1 MRNAK
6 PFSRWTAIVL
16 AVLVTPLALPL
27 GAATVAPV
35 QKLDATLSAVAS
47 GGGGIT
53 RKLMNVD
60 PASGQSMVETIL
72 RFEGDLDAVRA
83 QGALVRSV
91 MGNIA
96 TVDIPVGKL
105 AAVAAL
111 SNVLSIEASR
121 AQPLRLDRSVAA
133 ARADTLR
140 TGTPP
145 NWSAGTGKGVIVGI
159 IDSGIDFKH
168 ADFRNGDGT
177 TRILAIWDQRPAGA
191 SGAPPA
197 GYTYGGVC
205 TAAMIN
211 AANAG
216 DPAACVHKDTDS
228 HGTHVGGIAAGNG
241 QATGNGQLAYRMIG
255 MAPSADLL
263 ITTGNSYGS
272 AAILDSIAWMKAT
285 AAALGRPLVINM
297 SFGSYFGARD
307 GTSNYEVGMNN
318 LAGPGVILVAA
329 AGNEANAAIRAT
341 GTITQGASDTVG
353 FTIPVATTLATLE
366 VWYPGTDSYGVNVT
380 GPGCAATSTVN
391 PGENPGTVNTPCGA
405 VEFSSTGVNAS
416 NDDRQIRVLIG
427 STATSPLVKGAWKI
441 TLVGNVVAGGSAPF
455 SIVNG
460 EDATG
465 PVFTDHIAPVT
476 TEILTDA
483 SSPRRVIAV
492 ASYNTRTTWNSLNGP
507 NTDNY
512 PGAVS
517 DISVFSSRGPRRNCS
532 NLAKC
537 PPIMKPEITAPGATI
552 MSALTADK
560 ASATERTSI
569 EADGVHYAAFGTSM
583 ATPHITGAVA
593 LMLQADPTATPET
606 VKARLYATVQ
616 PSPFAVGLPVYNAA
630 TQDNP
635 ANPNFTWGYGILD
648 AAAAVRASGPSTPG
662 TPVTVVEFYNAALD
676 HYFITYV
683 PGEIAKLDDGTFKG
697 WTRTGLSFKAY
708 AATQAGT
715 SAVCRIYIPPGKGDG
730 HFFGRDTNECDGTM
744 SKNPTFILES
754 STFFYLYPP
763 NLGNCGAG
771 QINVYRVFSN
781 RADANHRYTTDK
793 AVRDQMV
800 AKGWIAEGDGADIV
814 VMCAPQ

>member
-1 MRNAK
+1 MRNAVRL
-6 PFSRWTAIVL
+6 PRWTAIAL
-16 AVLVTPLALPL
+16 ALLVTPMALPL
-27 GAATVAPV
+27 HAATDTPP
-35 QKLDATLSAVAS
+35 QKLDATLAAVA
-47 GGGGIT
+47 GGGGLAP
-53 RKLMNVD
+53 KLLRVD
-60 PASGQSMVETIL
+60 PGVGEPLVETIL
-72 RFEGDLDAVRA
+72 RFEGSLDGVKA
-83 QGALVRSV
+83 QGAIVRSV
-91 MGNIA
+91 LGNIA
-96 TVDIPVGKL
+96 TVDIPAGKL

-111 SNVLSIEASR
+111 PNVLSIEASR
-121 AQPLRLDRSVAA
+121 AQPLRLDRSVPA

-140 TGTPP
+140 VGTPP
-145 NWSAGTGKGVIVGI
+145 NWSAGAGKGVIVGV

-168 ADFRNGDGT
+168 NDFKNGDGT
-177 TRILAIWDQRPAGA
+177 TRILAIWDMRPSGA

-205 TAAMIN
+205 TSAMIN
-211 AANAG
+211 ATIAG
-216 DPAACVHKDTDS
+216 DPAACNHKDTDS

-263 ITTGNSYGS
+263 ITNGNSYGT
-272 AAILDSIAWMKAT
+272 AGILDSITWMKAT

-307 GTSNYEVGMNN
+307 GTSNYEVGMDN

-341 GTITQGASDTVG
+341 GTLAQGASETVG
-353 FTIPVATTLATLE
+353 FTIPEATTLAKLE
-366 VWYPGTDSYGVNVT
+366 VWYPGTNSYGVNVA
-380 GPGCAATSTVN
+380 GPGCAATLTVN

-405 VEFSSTGVNAS
+405 VEFTSTGVNAN
-416 NDDRQIRVLIG
+416 NDDRQILVLIG

-441 TLVGNVVAGGSAPF
+441 TLVGNVVTGGSAPF

-465 PVFTDHIAPVT
+465 PVFTDHITPVT

-512 PGAVS
+512 PGVVN

-552 MSALTADK
+552 MAALTADK
-560 ASATERTSI
+560 EKPTARTEI

-583 ATPHITGAVA
+583 ATPHISGAVA
-593 LMLQADPTATPET
+593 LMLQQDPTATPET

-616 PSPFAVGLPVYNAA
+616 PSPFATNLPVYNAA

-648 AAAAVRASGPSTPG
+648 AAAAVKASGPSTPG

-683 PGEIAKLDDGTFKG
+683 PGEIAKLDNGTFVG
-697 WTRTGLSFKAY
+697 WARTGLSFKAF
-708 AATQAGT
+708 ATTQAGT

-744 SKNPTFILES
+744 TKNPTFILES

>member
-1 MRNAK
+1 MRINRSF
-6 PFSRWTAIVL
+6 PRWAAIAL
-16 AVLVTPLALPL
+16 AVLVMPLH
-27 GAATVAPV
+27 AATVAPA

-47 GGGGIT
+47 GGGIT
-53 RKLMNVD
+53 RKLMLIE
-60 PASGQSMVETIL
+60 PGLGQSTVETIL
-72 RFEGDLDAVRA
+72 RFDGDLDAVRA
-83 QGALVRSV
+83 QGAVVRSV
-91 MGNIA
+91 IGNIA
-96 TVDIPVGKL
+96 TVDIPADKL

-111 SNVLSIEASR
+111 PSVQSIEASR
-121 AQPLRLDRSVAA
+121 AQPLRLDQSVAA

-145 NWSAGTGKGVIVGI
+145 NWSGGTGKGVIVGI
-159 IDSGIDFKH
+159 IDSGLDFKH
-168 ADFRNGDGT
+168 NDFRNGDGT
-177 TRILAIWDQRPAGA
+177 TRVLAIWDMRASGA
-191 SGAPPA
+191 SGVPPA

-205 TAAMIN
+205 TSAMIN
-211 AANAG
+211 ATIAG
-216 DPAACVHKDTDS
+216 DPAACNHKDTDS
-228 HGTHVGGIAAGNG
+228 HGTHVAGIAAGNG
-241 QATGNGQLAYRMIG
+241 QATGNGQLAFRMIG
-255 MAPSADLL
+255 MAPSADFL
-263 ITTGNSYGS
+263 ITNGNAFGT
-272 AAILDSIAWMKAT
+272 AGILDSIAWMKAI

-307 GTSNYEVGMNN
+307 GTSNYETGMDN

-341 GTITQGASDTVG
+341 GTLTQGASESVG

-366 VWYPGTDSYGVNVT
+366 VWYPGTNSYGVNVA
-380 GPGCAATSTVN
+380 GPGCAATLTVN

-405 VEFSSTGVNAS
+405 VEFTSTGVNAN

-427 STATSPLVKGAWKI
+427 STAAAPLVKGPWTI

-455 SIVNG
+455 AIING
-460 EDATG
+460 EDASG
-465 PVFTDHIAPVT
+465 PVFTDHITQVT

-492 ASYNTRTTWNSLNGP
+492 ASYNTRTAWNSLDGP

-552 MSALTADK
+552 MSSLTADK
-560 ASATERTSI
+560 ASATERANI

-593 LMLQADPTATPET
+593 LMLQQDPTATPET

-616 PSPFAVGLPVYNAA
+616 PSPFAVNLPVFNAA

-648 AAAAVRASGPSTPG
+648 AAAAVKASSPTTPG

-676 HYFITYV
+676 HYFITYA
-683 PGEIAKLDDGTFKG
+683 PDEIAKLDDGTFKG
-697 WTRTGLSFKAY
+697 WARTGLSFKAY
-708 AATQAGT
+708 ATTQAGT

-754 STFFYLYPP
+754 PSFFYLYPP
-763 NLGNCGAG
+763 NLGNCGAA

-800 AKGWIAEGDGADIV
+800 AKGWLAEGDGPDIV

>member
-1 MRNAK
+1 MRNAVL
-6 PFSRWTAIVL
+6 FWRSSAIAL
-16 AVLVTPLALPL
+16 AILVTPMALPL
-27 GAATVAPV
+27 HAAPVTQV
-35 QKLDATLSAVAS
+35 QKLDATLSAVA
-47 GGGGIT
+47 GNGRGIT
-53 RKLMNVD
+53 PKLVRVD
-60 PASGQSMVETIL
+60 PGVGEILVETIL
-72 RFEGDLDAVRA
+72 RFEGNLDGVQA
-83 QGALVRSV
+83 QGAIVRSV
-91 MGNIA
+91 IGNIA

-111 SNVLSIEASR
+111 SNVLSIEASH
-121 AQPLRLDRSVAA
+121 AQPLRLDKSVAA

-145 NWSAGTGKGVIVGI
+145 NWSGGTGKGVIVGI

-168 ADFRNGDGT
+168 NDFRNGDGT
-177 TRILAIWDQRPAGA
+177 TRVLAIWDQRASGA

-211 AANAG
+211 ATIAG
-216 DPAACVHKDTDS
+216 DPAACNHKDTDS

-241 QATGNGQLAYRMIG
+241 QATGNGQLAFRMIG

-263 ITTGNSYGS
+263 ITNGNSFGS
-272 AAILDSIAWMKAT
+272 AGILDSVAWMKAT

-341 GTITQGASDTVG
+341 GTITQGASVTVG
-353 FTIPVATTLATLE
+353 FTIPAASARADLE
-366 VWYPGTDSYGVNVT
+366 IWYPGTNSYGVNVT
-380 GPGCAATSTVN
+380 GPGCAATLTVN
-391 PGENPGTVNTPCGA
+391 PGENPGTLETPCGA
-405 VEFSSTGVNAS
+405 VEFASTGVLPN
-416 NDDRQIRVLIG
+416 NDDRQIKVVIG
-427 STATSPLVKGAWKI
+427 STSSSPLVKGAWKI
-441 TLVGNVVAGGSAPF
+441 TLVGNVVAGGSQPF
-455 SIVNG
+455 SIING

-465 PVFTDHIAPVT
+465 PVFTDHITPVT

-492 ASYNTRTTWNSLNGP
+492 ASYNTRTSWNSLNGP

-517 DISVFSSRGPRRNCS
+517 DISIFSSRGPRRNCS

-552 MSALTADK
+552 MAALTADK
-560 ASATERTSI
+560 VSATERTAV
-569 EADGVHYAAFGTSM
+569 EADGVHFASFGTSM
-583 ATPHITGAVA
+583 STPHITGAVA
-593 LMLQADPTATPET
+593 LMLQQDPSMTPET

-616 PSPFAVGLPVYNAA
+616 PSPFAPNLPVYNAA

-648 AAAAVRASGPSTPG
+648 AAAAVKASQPSTG

-697 WTRTGLSFKAY
+697 WARTGLSLKAY
-708 AATQAGT
+708 ASTQAGT

-744 SKNPTFILES
+744 SKNPYVHPRIIHVLLS
-754 STFFYLYPP
+754 VSAQPWQL
-763 NLGNCGAG
+763 
-771 QINVYRVFSN
+771 RR
-781 RADANHRYTTDK
+781 RADQRLSRVQQSRRRQPSLH
-793 AVRDQMV
+793 DQQGR
-800 AKGWIAEGDGADIV
+800 A
-814 VMCAPQ
+814 